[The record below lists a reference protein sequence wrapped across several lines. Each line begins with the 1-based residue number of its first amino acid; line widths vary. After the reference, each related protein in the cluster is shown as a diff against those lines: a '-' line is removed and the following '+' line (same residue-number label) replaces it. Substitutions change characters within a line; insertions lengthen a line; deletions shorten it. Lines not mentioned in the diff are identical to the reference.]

1 MGKHQFKVDL
11 SKVEPFFRPSEMHFH
26 YKVSSLYYLF
36 FFKNRHFNQN
46 TIFCQSISHS
56 PKEKRLQFLTA
67 YTTALKELKEMIQ
80 DESAYLN
87 CEINQETE
95 VTSKKR
101 GRPSMQSTNASNDE
115 IKYSVNFKM
124 MTLDEIKKSALKE
137 PSERLLKTLR
147 DRQSRSENLVHKI
160 KSKEC
165 QVNYFWS
172 LFFIFYLLCI

>member
-1 MGKHQFKVDL
+1 M
-11 SKVEPFFRPSEMHFH
+11 
-26 YKVSSLYYLF
+26 
-36 FFKNRHFNQN
+36 
-46 TIFCQSISHS
+46 
-56 PKEKRLQFLTA
+56 QFLTA

-165 QVNYFWS
+165 QVNYFCS